1 MLFAL
6 FYANSKA
13 ENIIED
19 FKEPLTYIKMSH
31 SKLLLLYEI
40 DCVSLYPDSATNVNW
55 KMAEY
60 F

>member
-40 DCVSLYPDSATNVNW
+40 DCVSLYPDSATNVN
-55 KMAEY
+55 
-60 F
+60 